1 MANSESERPDPVPEL
16 VTIDRRE
23 VLRMLAGGA
32 LLLSTGGVL
41 AGCGGGGLGADIGGG
56 LIPPVTPPIV
66 PPVTPPSSGGT
77 DLPNIKLADQNTPI
91 GANASESFTITKTT
105 PIAYRFVPRYDAICA
120 AITADQVAPF
130 LAGQAFT
137 GFCTNLRQGPGC
149 GSLHL
154 PAGTYYLGMR
164 DATGKANSNNI
175 CHFEVDDTSGLSP
188 SDGMH
193 YAGELINS
201 TAINL
206 VVNDRYT
213 NDFTIL
219 PNTRNFLFGCNTEG
233 MDSYIIT
240 PDQKAAFRAGQSFKY
255 LVGYNFPHENDQ
267 PYYEVK
273 LSPGTYVL
281 ALANKTALPGSYAF
295 EGQVWA
301 FDSLAT
307 AARPANIVSSR
318 NDAIATPQ
326 YVPALSPAAIANLRT
341 SVGYSLNT
349 IGVSR

>member
-1 MANSESERPDPVPEL
+1 MQMANRESERPGPVPEL
-16 VTIDRRE
+16 VTVDRRE

-41 AGCGGGGLGADIGGG
+41 AGCGGGGLGTDIGTGV
-56 LIPPVTPPIV
+56 IPPIVTPPII

-77 DLPNIKLADQNTPI
+77 DLPNIKLADQNTSI
-91 GANASESFTITKTT
+91 GTNASESFTLTKTT
-105 PIAYRFVPRYDAICA
+105 HVAYRYVPRYSADCA

-130 LAGQAFT
+130 LAGQAYT
-137 GFCTNLRQGPGC
+137 GFFINPNHGAGC
-149 GSLHL
+149 GSAQLS
-154 PAGTYYLGMR
+154 AGTYYLGMR

-175 CHFEVDDTSGLSP
+175 CHFEIDDASGLSP

-193 YAGELINS
+193 RAGELIDS

-206 VVNDRYT
+206 AVNDRYT

-240 PDQKAAFRAGQSFKY
+240 PDQKSAFRAGQSFSY
-255 LVGYNFPHENDQ
+255 IIGYNFPHENDH
-267 PYYEVK
+267 PYYEIK

-301 FDSLAT
+301 FDSLTTAAQPANMVSNRSDTIAT
-307 AARPANIVSSR
+307 A
-318 NDAIATPQ
+318 Q
-326 YVPALSPAAIANLRT
+326 YVPALSPSAIANLRV
-341 SVGYSLNT
+341 SVGHSFK
-349 IGVSR
+349 